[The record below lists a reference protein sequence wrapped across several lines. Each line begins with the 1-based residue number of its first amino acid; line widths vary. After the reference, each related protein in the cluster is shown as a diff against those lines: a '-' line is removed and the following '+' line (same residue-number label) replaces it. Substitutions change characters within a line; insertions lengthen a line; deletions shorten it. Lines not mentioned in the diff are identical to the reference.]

1 MNGPTEK
8 ELAENIIISPEQAEA
23 MEFQKKSSFAEL
35 KVRKC
40 HIIINALAIGGEHVS
55 PLFTS
60 PQRKELQ
67 DKLATI
73 LKSL

>member
-1 MNGPTEK
+1 MKGPTEK

-40 HIIINALAIGGEHVS
+40 HIIINALAIGGEHVT
-55 PLFTS
+55 PLFEEKE
-60 PQRKELQ
+60 RKELQ
-67 DKLATI
+67 TKLATI